1 MIILIIFTFDQI
13 CFHVIKIVFLAL
25 SKVTMNYFI
34 HLHNCYELL
43 QLSLYLKLK
52 INFFNFVTNSIINSI
67 IIYVIYLG
75 GLDMIQIYKSIGENN
90 PSLKSLDNLEPGSWI
105 NIIAPSDEELILIS
119 KKTGVPLSFLKA
131 PLDDEETSRIDI
143 EENCLLV
150 IVDIPFT
157 EMEDNSL
164 TYDTYPL
171 AIIHTEKQI
180 ITVCLKNSRILTDF
194 INGKVKSFFTF
205 KKSRFIL
212 QILSKISN
220 SYLVYLRQIDK
231 KSLMIEKRLHKS
243 MKNRELIQLHSLE
256 KSLVY
261 FSTSLKANEITLEKM
276 LKLDIMQKYEED
288 QDVLE
293 DVIIENKQAI
303 EMTEIYSNIL
313 ASTMD
318 FFASVISNN
327 LNIVMK
333 VLASVTILMAI
344 PTVIGGIFG
353 MNFIRMPLINNEYG
367 FEITMIITLVLTFG
381 TAYLLYKKDMFT

>member
-1 MIILIIFTFDQI
+1 
-13 CFHVIKIVFLAL
+13 
-25 SKVTMNYFI
+25 
-34 HLHNCYELL
+34 
-43 QLSLYLKLK
+43 
-52 INFFNFVTNSIINSI
+52 
-67 IIYVIYLG
+67 
-75 GLDMIQIYKSIGENN
+75 MIQIYKSISENN
-90 PSLKSLDNLEPGSWI
+90 PSLKIIDNLEPGCWI

-150 IVDIPFT
+150 VVDIPFT

-171 AIIHTEKQI
+171 AIIHTEKQL
-180 ITVCLKNSRILTDF
+180 ITVCLKNSKILTDF
-194 INGKVKSFFTF
+194 INGKVKSFYSF

-212 QILSKISN
+212 QILNRISN
-220 SYLVYLRQIDK
+220 AYLVYLRQIDK

-353 MNFIRMPLINNEYG
+353 MNFVRMPLLNNEYG
-367 FEITMIITLVLTFG
+367 FEITMIITLILTFG
-381 TAYLLYKKDMFT
+381 AAYLLYKKDMFS

>member
-1 MIILIIFTFDQI
+1 
-13 CFHVIKIVFLAL
+13 
-25 SKVTMNYFI
+25 
-34 HLHNCYELL
+34 
-43 QLSLYLKLK
+43 
-52 INFFNFVTNSIINSI
+52 
-67 IIYVIYLG
+67 
-75 GLDMIQIYKSIGENN
+75 MIQIYKSSNEHD
-90 PSLKSLDNLEPGSWI
+90 PTLKLLDTIEPGCWI
-105 NIIAPSDEELILIS
+105 NIIAPSDEELILTS
-119 KKTGVPLSFLKA
+119 KKTGVPIEFLKA
-131 PLDDEETSRIDI
+131 PLDDAETSRIEI
-143 EENCLLV
+143 EDNNIAV

-171 AIIHTEKQI
+171 AIIHTDTLL
-180 ITVCLKNSRILTDF
+180 ITICLKNSKILTDF
-194 INGKVKSFFTF
+194 CNGKIKSFYTF

-212 QILSKISN
+212 QILNRISTY
-220 SYLVYLRQIDK
+220 YLLYLRQIDK

-261 FSTSLKANEITLEKM
+261 FSTSLKANEATLEKM
-276 LKLDIMQKYEED
+276 LKLDVMQKYD
-288 QDVLE
+288 DDTDVLE

-333 VLASVTILMAI
+333 ILASVTILLSI
-344 PTVIGGIFG
+344 PTIISGIFG
-353 MNFIRMPLINNEYG
+353 MNVKVPFGEDNPYG
-367 FEITMIITLVLTFG
+367 FSIVMAGIVVTCIICAIF
-381 TAYLLYKKDMFT
+381 LYKKDMF

>member
-1 MIILIIFTFDQI
+1 
-13 CFHVIKIVFLAL
+13 
-25 SKVTMNYFI
+25 
-34 HLHNCYELL
+34 
-43 QLSLYLKLK
+43 
-52 INFFNFVTNSIINSI
+52 
-67 IIYVIYLG
+67 
-75 GLDMIQIYKSIGENN
+75 MIQIYKSESESNCK
-90 PSLKSLDNLEPGSWI
+90 LKTLDTIKNGSWI
-105 NIIAPSDEELILIS
+105 NIVAPSDEELILIS
-119 KKTGVPLSFLKA
+119 KKTGVNLDLLKSA
-131 PLDDEETSRIDI
+131 LDDEETSRIEI
-143 EENCLLV
+143 EDDALLV

-171 AIIHTEKQI
+171 SIIHTEKQI
-180 ITVCLKNSRILTDF
+180 ITVCLKNSKILTDF
-194 INGKVKSFFTF
+194 ANQKVKSFYTF

-212 QILSKISN
+212 QILNRISTY
-220 SYLVYLRQIDK
+220 YLIYLRQIDK

-276 LKLDIMQKYEED
+276 LKLELMQKYEED
-288 QDVLE
+288 KDVLE

-333 VLASVTILMAI
+333 VLASVTILLAI
-344 PTVIGGIFG
+344 PTIVSGIYG
-353 MNFIRMPLINNEYG
+353 MNIDYLPFSNGPHSFAIVM
-367 FEITMIITLVLTFG
+367 TIIAGIATLVAFI
-381 TAYLLYKKDMFT
+381 LYKKDMF

>member
-1 MIILIIFTFDQI
+1 
-13 CFHVIKIVFLAL
+13 
-25 SKVTMNYFI
+25 
-34 HLHNCYELL
+34 
-43 QLSLYLKLK
+43 
-52 INFFNFVTNSIINSI
+52 
-67 IIYVIYLG
+67 
-75 GLDMIQIYKSIGENN
+75 MIQIYKSISETNSSLQVLDSIEN
-90 PSLKSLDNLEPGSWI
+90 GCWI
-105 NIIAPSDEELILIS
+105 NIVAPSEEELILIS
-119 KKTGVPLSFLKA
+119 KKTGVPLSFLRA
-131 PLDDEETSRIDI
+131 PLDDEETSRIDF
-143 EENCLLV
+143 EDGFTLV
-150 IVDIPFT
+150 VVDIPFT

-171 AIIHTEKQI
+171 AIIHTEKQL
-180 ITVCLKNSRILTDF
+180 ITVCLKNSKILTDF
-194 INGKVKSFFTF
+194 INGKVKSFYSF

-212 QILSKISN
+212 QILNRISN
-220 SYLVYLRQIDK
+220 AYLVYLRQIDK

-353 MNFIRMPLINNEYG
+353 MNFVRMPLLNNEYG
-367 FEITMIITLVLTFG
+367 FEITMIITLILTFG
-381 TAYLLYKKDMFT
+381 AAYLLYKKDMFS

>member
-1 MIILIIFTFDQI
+1 
-13 CFHVIKIVFLAL
+13 
-25 SKVTMNYFI
+25 
-34 HLHNCYELL
+34 
-43 QLSLYLKLK
+43 
-52 INFFNFVTNSIINSI
+52 
-67 IIYVIYLG
+67 
-75 GLDMIQIYKSIGENN
+75 MIQIYKSMSENN
-90 PSLKSLDNLEPGSWI
+90 PSLKVLDTIEPGSWI
-105 NIIAPSDEELILIS
+105 NIVAPSDEELILIS

-143 EENCLLV
+143 EDNCTLV
-150 IVDIPFT
+150 VVDIPFT

-171 AIIHTEKQI
+171 AIIHTEKQL
-180 ITVCLKNSRILTDF
+180 ITVCLKNSKVLTDF
-194 INGKVKSFFTF
+194 INGKVKSFYSF

-212 QILSKISN
+212 QILNKISTY
-220 SYLVYLRQIDK
+220 YLLYLRQIDK

-276 LKLDIMQKYEED
+276 LKLELMQKYEED
-288 QDVLE
+288 RDVLE

-303 EMTEIYSNIL
+303 EMTDIYSNIL

-333 VLASVTILMAI
+333 VLASVTILMSI
-344 PTVIGGIFG
+344 FTIVSGFFG
-353 MNFIRMPLINNEYG
+353 MNVPIPFGWADNPSAFPIILIMT
-367 FEITMIITLVLTFG
+367 FIITGF
-381 TAYLLYKKDMFT
+381 TAFILYKKDMFN

>member
-1 MIILIIFTFDQI
+1 
-13 CFHVIKIVFLAL
+13 
-25 SKVTMNYFI
+25 
-34 HLHNCYELL
+34 
-43 QLSLYLKLK
+43 
-52 INFFNFVTNSIINSI
+52 
-67 IIYVIYLG
+67 
-75 GLDMIQIYKSIGENN
+75 MIQIYKSESESNCKLKTLDTIEN
-90 PSLKSLDNLEPGSWI
+90 GSWI
-105 NIIAPSDEELILIS
+105 NIVAPSDEELILIS
-119 KKTGVPLSFLKA
+119 KKTGVNLDLLKSA
-131 PLDDEETSRIDI
+131 LDDEETSRIEI
-143 EENCLLV
+143 EDDALLV

-171 AIIHTEKQI
+171 SIIHTEKQI
-180 ITVCLKNSRILTDF
+180 ITVCLKNSKILTDF
-194 INGKVKSFFTF
+194 ANQKVKSFYTF

-212 QILSKISN
+212 QILNRISTY
-220 SYLVYLRQIDK
+220 YLIYLRHIDK

-276 LKLDIMQKYEED
+276 LKLELMQKYEED
-288 QDVLE
+288 KDVLE

-333 VLASVTILMAI
+333 VLASVTILLAI
-344 PTVIGGIFG
+344 PTIVSGIYG
-353 MNFIRMPLINNEYG
+353 MNIDYLPFSNGPHSFAIVM
-367 FEITMIITLVLTFG
+367 TIIAGIATLVAFI
-381 TAYLLYKKDMFT
+381 LYKKDMF

>member
-1 MIILIIFTFDQI
+1 
-13 CFHVIKIVFLAL
+13 
-25 SKVTMNYFI
+25 
-34 HLHNCYELL
+34 
-43 QLSLYLKLK
+43 
-52 INFFNFVTNSIINSI
+52 
-67 IIYVIYLG
+67 
-75 GLDMIQIYKSIGENN
+75 MIQIFKTLDDK
-90 PSLKSLDNLEPGSWI
+90 PLKLVPLDNIEPGCWI
-105 NIIAPSDEELILIS
+105 NIVAPSEEELILIS
-119 KKTGVPLSFLKA
+119 KKASVPLELLNSS
-131 PLDDEETSRIDI
+131 LDDEETSRIDI
-143 EENCLLV
+143 EDDILSV

-171 AIIHTEKQI
+171 SIIHSENI
-180 ITVCLKNSRILTDF
+180 LITVCLKNSKILTDF
-194 INGKVKSFFTF
+194 INGKVKTFFTY
-205 KKSRFIL
+205 KKSRFTL
-212 QILSKISN
+212 QILSRVST
-220 SYLVYLRQIDK
+220 YFLLYLRQIDK

-276 LKLDIMQKYEED
+276 LKLDIIQKYEED
-288 QDVLE
+288 KDVLE

-333 VLASVTILMAI
+333 VLASVTILMSI
-344 PTVIGGIFG
+344 PTMISGIMG
-353 MNFIRMPLINNEYG
+353 MNIVFPFNTDSINTFYV
-367 FEITMIITLVLTFG
+367 ITLLTLLICG
-381 TAYLLYKKDMFT
+381 TVAWILHKKDMFR

>member
-1 MIILIIFTFDQI
+1 MI
-13 CFHVIKIVFLAL
+13 K
-25 SKVTMNYFI
+25 
-34 HLHNCYELL
+34 
-43 QLSLYLKLK
+43 
-52 INFFNFVTNSIINSI
+52 
-67 IIYVIYLG
+67 
-75 GLDMIQIYKSIGENN
+75 IYKSIGENN
-90 PSLKSLDNLEPGSWI
+90 PVLNTLDNIENGCWI

-119 KKTGVPLSFLKA
+119 KKTRVPIDFLNSA
-131 PLDDEETSRIDI
+131 LDDEETSRIDF
-143 EENCLLV
+143 EDGSLLV

-171 AIIHTEKQI
+171 AIIHTDKQI
-180 ITVCLKNSRILTDF
+180 ITVCLKNSRILSDF
-194 INGKVKSFFTF
+194 VNQKIKSFYTF

-212 QILSKISN
+212 QILNRISTY
-220 SYLVYLRQIDK
+220 YLLYLRQIDK

-276 LKLDIMQKYEED
+276 LKLELMQKYEED
-288 QDVLE
+288 KDVLE

-344 PTVIGGIFG
+344 PTIMSGIFG
-353 MNFIRMPLINNEYG
+353 MNITLPISEGDPNG
-367 FEITMIITLVLTFG
+367 FLIITLLTIAICAVVAFI
-381 TAYLLYKKDMFT
+381 LYKKDML

>member
-1 MIILIIFTFDQI
+1 
-13 CFHVIKIVFLAL
+13 
-25 SKVTMNYFI
+25 
-34 HLHNCYELL
+34 
-43 QLSLYLKLK
+43 
-52 INFFNFVTNSIINSI
+52 
-67 IIYVIYLG
+67 
-75 GLDMIQIYKSIGENN
+75 MIQIFKSINENN
-90 PSLKSLDNLEPGSWI
+90 TTLKKLDNIEPGSWI
-105 NIIAPSDEELILIS
+105 NIVAPSEQELILIS
-119 KKTGVPLSFLKA
+119 KKTNIPINFLKA
-131 PLDDEETSRIDI
+131 TLDDEETSRIDI
-143 EENCLLV
+143 EEDCVLV

-171 AIIHTEKQI
+171 AIIHSEKYI
-180 ITVCLKNSRILTDF
+180 VTVCLKNSKILTDF
-194 INGKVKSFFTF
+194 INGKVKSFYSF

-212 QILSKISN
+212 QILNRISTY
-220 SYLVYLRQIDK
+220 YLLYLRQIDK

-276 LKLDIMQKYEED
+276 LKLDIMQKYPED

-333 VLASVTILMAI
+333 VLASVTILMSI
-344 PTVIGGIFG
+344 PTMISGIFG
-353 MNFIRMPLINNEYG
+353 MNLWLPLTDNNPMS
-367 FEITMIITLVLTFG
+367 FVIVMFITLGMTILIAF
-381 TAYLLYKKDMFT
+381 YLYKKDMFN

>member
-1 MIILIIFTFDQI
+1 
-13 CFHVIKIVFLAL
+13 
-25 SKVTMNYFI
+25 
-34 HLHNCYELL
+34 
-43 QLSLYLKLK
+43 
-52 INFFNFVTNSIINSI
+52 
-67 IIYVIYLG
+67 
-75 GLDMIQIYKSIGENN
+75 MIQIYKSISEQN
-90 PSLKSLDNLEPGSWI
+90 PILKVLDNLEAGCWI

-143 EENCLLV
+143 EDNCLLV
-150 IVDIPFT
+150 VVDIPFT

-171 AIIHTEKQI
+171 AIIHTEKQL

-194 INGKVKSFFTF
+194 INGKVKSFYSF

-212 QILSKISN
+212 QILNKIST
-220 SYLVYLRQIDK
+220 SYLIYLRQIDK

-276 LKLDIMQKYEED
+276 LKLEIMQKYEED

-333 VLASVTILMAI
+333 VLASVTIIMAI
-344 PTVIGGIFG
+344 PTVIGGLFG
-353 MNFIRMPLINNEYG
+353 MNFTRMPLIHNEYG
-367 FEITMIITLVLTFG
+367 FEITMIATLILSLG
-381 TAYLLYKKDMFT
+381 TAYILYRKDMFS

>member
-1 MIILIIFTFDQI
+1 
-13 CFHVIKIVFLAL
+13 
-25 SKVTMNYFI
+25 
-34 HLHNCYELL
+34 
-43 QLSLYLKLK
+43 
-52 INFFNFVTNSIINSI
+52 
-67 IIYVIYLG
+67 
-75 GLDMIQIYKSIGENN
+75 MIQIYKSQSEFKPTLKALDTIEN
-90 PSLKSLDNLEPGSWI
+90 GSWI
-105 NIIAPSDEELILIS
+105 NIVAPSDEELILIS
-119 KKTGVPLSFLKA
+119 KKTGVDLEFLKSA
-131 PLDDEETSRIDI
+131 LDDEETSRIAI
-143 EENCLLV
+143 EDDTLLI

-171 AIIHTEKQI
+171 AIIHTDKQL
-180 ITVCLKNSRILTDF
+180 ITVCLKNSKILTDF
-194 INGKVKSFFTF
+194 TNDKIKSFYTF
-205 KKSRFIL
+205 KKSRFTL
-212 QILSKISN
+212 QILNRISTY
-220 SYLVYLRQIDK
+220 YLLYLRQIDK

-276 LKLDIMQKYEED
+276 LKLELMQKYEED
-288 QDVLE
+288 KDVLE

-303 EMTEIYSNIL
+303 EMTEVYSNIL

-344 PTVIGGIFG
+344 PTIIGGILG
-353 MNFIRMPLINNEYG
+353 MNIKLPISPDN
-367 FEITMIITLVLTFG
+367 
-381 TAYLLYKKDMFT
+381 

>member
-1 MIILIIFTFDQI
+1 
-13 CFHVIKIVFLAL
+13 
-25 SKVTMNYFI
+25 
-34 HLHNCYELL
+34 
-43 QLSLYLKLK
+43 
-52 INFFNFVTNSIINSI
+52 
-67 IIYVIYLG
+67 
-75 GLDMIQIYKSIGENN
+75 MIQIYKSKSEID
-90 PSLKSLDNLEPGSWI
+90 PSLKILDVIENGSWI
-105 NIIAPSDEELILIS
+105 NIVAPSDEELILIS
-119 KKTGVPLSFLKA
+119 KKTGVSLDFLSA
-131 PLDDEETSRIDI
+131 ALDDEETSRIDI
-143 EENCLLV
+143 EDNSLLV

-171 AIIHTEKQI
+171 AIIHTEKQL
-180 ITVCLKNSRILTDF
+180 ITVCLKNSKVLTDF
-194 INGKVKSFFTF
+194 ANEKVKSFFTF
-205 KKSRFIL
+205 KKSRFTL
-212 QILSKISN
+212 QILNRVSTY
-220 SYLVYLRQIDK
+220 YLLYLRQIDK

-276 LKLDIMQKYEED
+276 LKLELMQKYEED
-288 QDVLE
+288 KDVLE

-344 PTVIGGIFG
+344 PTIMSGIFG
-353 MNFIRMPLINNEYG
+353 MNILLPISEKDPNGFSIVMGLTLAISGLVAFI
-367 FEITMIITLVLTFG
+367 
-381 TAYLLYKKDMFT
+381 LYKKDMFK

>member
-1 MIILIIFTFDQI
+1 
-13 CFHVIKIVFLAL
+13 
-25 SKVTMNYFI
+25 
-34 HLHNCYELL
+34 
-43 QLSLYLKLK
+43 
-52 INFFNFVTNSIINSI
+52 
-67 IIYVIYLG
+67 
-75 GLDMIQIYKSIGENN
+75 MIQIFKTLDDK
-90 PSLKSLDNLEPGSWI
+90 PLKLVPLDNIEPGCWI
-105 NIIAPSDEELILIS
+105 NIVAPSEEELILIS
-119 KKTGVPLSFLKA
+119 KKASVPLELLNAS
-131 PLDDEETSRIDI
+131 LDDEETSRIDI
-143 EENCLLV
+143 EDDILSV

-171 AIIHTEKQI
+171 SIIHSEHI
-180 ITVCLKNSRILTDF
+180 LITVCLKNSKILTDF
-194 INGKVKSFFTF
+194 INGKVKTFFTY
-205 KKSRFIL
+205 KKSRFTL
-212 QILSKISN
+212 QILSRVST
-220 SYLVYLRQIDK
+220 YFLLYLRQIDK

-276 LKLDIMQKYEED
+276 LKLDIIQKYEED
-288 QDVLE
+288 KDVLE

-333 VLASVTILMAI
+333 VLASVTILMSI
-344 PTVIGGIFG
+344 PTMISGIMG
-353 MNFIRMPLINNEYG
+353 MNIVFPFNTDSINTFYV
-367 FEITMIITLVLTFG
+367 ITLLTLLICG
-381 TAYLLYKKDMFT
+381 TVAWILHKKDMFR